1 MKFAKFVNGKFKILG
16 ITIFKFRN
24 KQSGI
29 RLCVMNIPLFKV
41 GQKMSKLVAEIKS
54 NTDFDMK
61 KFDDE
66 IASLIPSY
74 TPPKVDLKRD
84 RIAYLATIIY
94 DVGGH
99 TKCIR
104 DLSES
109 LSDSYTQKL
118 FLTQI
123 SECVRVGSNSIMTM
137 GKYIQIYGVDT
148 SLFFNLAKKVKNF
161 TDEIIKF
168 APKTLMVYIHP
179 DDIFGTAVLSLI
191 KKYTDIRII
200 FFNHASHYPSL
211 GMTIANTILE
221 CIPTTRKITEEKRHL
236 SNCEMVTLQ
245 SLSKNGT
252 IYYSAEELSSLKQ
265 SLEVSNNDI
274 ITMSGGTAY
283 KFFEDNKSSQYFEMI
298 KRLLLK
304 EPLLKHIIISDFN
317 RKLNG
322 IINDIFKNTPDIR
335 KRLIIVPLQTNF
347 DIYFQCA
354 DVFIDSFPVS
364 SALTQIDL
372 MRNKVA
378 SVVKVNREKPEF
390 SFHEYQMPDY
400 PYMFENVEDMENAI
414 IELLHDKQKR
424 TNIINKNYNFWLNT
438 YERNVVKEKY
448 IKIIEGIK

>member
-1 MKFAKFVNGKFKILG
+1 MKFAKFVNGKFKIFG

-24 KQSGI
+24 TQSGI
-29 RLCVMNIPLFKV
+29 RLCVMNIPLLKV

-61 KFDDE
+61 KFDDK
-66 IASLIPSY
+66 IANLIPSY

-123 SECVRVGSNSIMTM
+123 SECVRVGSNSIMIM
-137 GKYIQIYGVDT
+137 EKYMQIYGVDA
-148 SLFFNLAKKVKNF
+148 SLFFNLAKKVKKF

-179 DDIFGTAVLSLI
+179 DDIFGTTVLSLI

-211 GMTIANTILE
+211 GMTFANTILE
-221 CIPTTRKITEEKRHL
+221 CMPTTRKITEEKRHL

-245 SLSKNGT
+245 SLSKNET
-252 IYYSAEELSSLKQ
+252 IYYSAKELSSLKQ
-265 SLEVSNNDI
+265 SLGISNNDLVS
-274 ITMSGGTAY
+274 MSGGTAY
-283 KFFEDNKSSQYFEMI
+283 KFFEDKKSSQYFEMI

-304 EPLLKHIIISDFN
+304 EPSLKHIIISEFN

-322 IINDIFKNTPDIR
+322 IINDIFKDTPDIR
-335 KRLIIVPLQTNF
+335 KRLIIVPRQTNF

-354 DVFIDSFPVS
+354 DVFIDSVPVS

-378 SVVKVNREKPEF
+378 SVVKINREKPEF

-400 PYMFENVEDMENAI
+400 PYMFEKIEDMENAI

-424 TNIINKNYNFWLNT
+424 IDIINKNYNFWLNT
-438 YERNVVKEKY
+438 YERSIVKEKY
-448 IKIIEGIK
+448 IKIIEEMK